1 MSNLYRIIGL
11 TGGIG
16 AGKSAA
22 ASRFR
27 LLGAHVIDADV
38 LARKALD
45 PGHICY
51 QETVAA
57 FGESIL
63 RADGTINR
71 SVLAG
76 LVFSDESRCQT
87 LNSII
92 HPRVIADM
100 LGQAGEISRQDPQA
114 VVVLDVPLL
123 FECDMDK
130 SVDASVLV
138 VAADE
143 RRIERIVKRDGSQR
157 EDVAARIRAQMPQ
170 EEKRLRADYV
180 LSNDGPLLSLY
191 GQVDALYQIFRS
203 SII

>member
-1 MSNLYRIIGL
+1 MKKHYRIIGL

-27 LLGAHVIDADV
+27 MLGAHVIDADV
-38 LARKALD
+38 LARKALE

-51 QETVAA
+51 RETIDA
-57 FGESIL
+57 FGEGVLRPDGSID
-63 RADGTINR
+63 RGA
-71 SVLAG
+71 LARI
-76 LVFSDESRCQT
+76 VFSDESRRAA
-87 LNSII
+87 LKSII
-92 HPRVIADM
+92 HPRVAADM
-100 LGQAGEISRQDPQA
+100 LEEAEEICRQNPNT

-130 SVDASVLV
+130 TLDASVLV
-138 VAADE
+138 AAEDE
-143 RRIERIVKRDGSQR
+143 RRIERVVLRDGSAR

-180 LSNDGPLLSLY
+180 LSNDGPLAGLY
-191 GQVDALYQIFRS
+191 GQVDALYQIFWS
-203 SII
+203 SNI